1 MWLLFAREAWWW
13 LWWCWWWPRSST
25 TYILLTSGHPPVQAW
40 QTCLAWKTPHT
51 VLTVTLCPHWTSTSL
66 VVPGRTALRRWRV
79 VAVPSVLTHCQMR
92 RSVRTALWPHSALWA
107 SHREVGRW
115 PRCGALAQ
123 IRPHLASNADQE
135 SISVHSKQLS
145 KQHGHPSMCPREQ
158 PKKVLISWI
167 SVPVPALQT
176 AAARRLPCAV
186 GKVARVRKPLQRH
199 LTAGRP
205 TSIRPPSNVSG
216 NVHHCPP
223 PPPPPPAPTSRI
235 LSGTTAPASV
245 TRPNYKDVSPT
256 LLLLE
261 AGFPEGRWPKGERFL
276 KTSEQKNNKPTF
288 FDPGTA

>member
-1 MWLLFAREAWWW
+1 M
-13 LWWCWWWPRSST
+13 
-25 TYILLTSGHPPVQAW
+25 
-40 QTCLAWKTPHT
+40 
-51 VLTVTLCPHWTSTSL
+51 
-66 VVPGRTALRRWRV
+66 
-79 VAVPSVLTHCQMR
+79 PSVLTHCQMR

-186 GKVARVRKPLQRH
+186 GKVARVRKPRQRH

-245 TRPNYKDVSPT
+245 TRPNYEDVSPT

-276 KTSEQKNNKPTF
+276 KTSEQNNNKPTF